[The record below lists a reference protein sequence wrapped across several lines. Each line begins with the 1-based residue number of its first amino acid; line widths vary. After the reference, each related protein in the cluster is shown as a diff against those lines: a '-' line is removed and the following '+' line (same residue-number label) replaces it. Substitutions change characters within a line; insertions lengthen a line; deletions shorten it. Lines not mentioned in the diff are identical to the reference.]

1 MIPLIVFI
9 LQKQFFPTKKGQEK
23 WGVSPTVGC
32 PFTWGRVKT
41 LLASQIDEFNQ
52 TWWGSWIFI
61 QLQSGFLT
69 SKMWEPLSHQ
79 LVSGRNPLWFSWGWL
94 RNSTSTSQKFPNLAG
109 FPPSQWIEIQL
120 LCRKSMK
127 IPPFMLDIIQKWTS
141 MGQFPLPGDRS
152 ITGSLKQ
159 YRIWK
164 TSYQLSPSTHHQ
176 ATRVW
181 GCWRHLRAWELCT
194 CQNEDLRC
202 WKGAEQ

>member
-1 MIPLIVFI
+1 MRFLDH
-9 LQKQFFPTKKGQEK
+9 LG
-23 WGVSPTVGC
+23 S
-32 PFTWGRVKT
+32 
-41 LLASQIDEFNQ
+41 LSNFNQ
-52 TWWGSWIFI
+52 DW
-61 QLQSGFLT
+61 T

-79 LVSGRNPLWFSWGWL
+79 LMSGRNPLCFHGDDW
-94 RNSTSTSQKFPNLAG
+94 TSTSQKFPNLAG
-109 FPPSQWIEIQL
+109 FPPSQWIEIQP
-120 LCRKSMK
+120 LCRKSR
-127 IPPFMLDIIQKWTS
+127 PFMLDIIQKWTS

-152 ITGSLKQ
+152 VTGSLKQ